1 MKTNKAS
8 VISSG
13 IDELVRKLKSEGIDA
28 GQEQGSALL
37 ADAEKKAAEILQ
49 KAEIKA
55 KTLLEDSRHQIEM
68 DKRAADEAV
77 KIAFRDLVLDM
88 KSRMLKRL
96 SDSFSRQVD
105 QAINDPKLI
114 EKLILEAAAQITRD
128 NKLPATNNAEILLPE
143 KMLKLQDI
151 KQNPDQASNDELS
164 QLVSSLRQTLLQQ
177 GLELNSHRGSGI
189 RLRLSKEN
197 IDVDITDKAIADL
210 LLDYLQPRFLALFDG
225 VIR

>member
-1 MKTNKAS
+1 MTRKESGA
-8 VISSG
+8 ISSG

-37 ADAEKKAAEILQ
+37 AKAEKKAAEILQ
-49 KAEIKA
+49 QAEIKA
-55 KTLLEDSRHQIEM
+55 KALLEDTRRQIEI
-68 DKRAADEAV
+68 DRRAADEAV

-88 KSRMLKRL
+88 KNRMLKRL

-105 QAINDPKLI
+105 QAIDDPKLI
-114 EKLILEAAAQITRD
+114 EKLILEAATKIVRD
-128 NKLPATNNAEILLPE
+128 NKLPDTRNAEILLPE
-143 KMLKLQDI
+143 KMLQLQDI
-151 KQNPDQASNDELS
+151 KQNPEQASNDELS

-177 GLELNSHRGSGI
+177 GIELNSHSGNGI
-189 RLRLSKEN
+189 RVRLSKED